1 MEINRPSSPELTAE
15 QQQALE
21 HFRQRVHELTLH
33 GGLTPDTVR
42 NVVRAMREHP
52 QFSREIL
59 QVLVDESS
67 ALREAAPGVSL
78 LDLA

>member
-1 MEINRPSSPELTAE
+1 MENV
-15 QQQALE
+15 
-21 HFRQRVHELTLH
+21 RQRVHELTLH
-33 GGLTPDTVR
+33 GGLNLDTVR
-42 NVVRAMREHP
+42 NVVRAIREHP

-78 LDLA
+78 LDPQ

>member
-1 MEINRPSSPELTAE
+1 M
-15 QQQALE
+15 
-21 HFRQRVHELTLH
+21 HELTLH
-33 GGLTPDTVR
+33 GGLNLDTVR
-42 NVVRAMREHP
+42 NVVRAIREHP

-78 LDLA
+78 LDLQ

>member
-1 MEINRPSSPELTAE
+1 MEINRPSSPALTPE
-15 QQQALE
+15 QQAALE
-21 HFRQRVHELTLH
+21 HFHQRVHELSLH

-59 QVLVDESS
+59 QVLMEEAS
-67 ALREAAPGVSL
+67 ALRECAPGLS
-78 LDLA
+78 